1 MATHIAEYVQNRD
14 GELYVGATRVS
25 LQSIIGDW
33 KRGRT
38 PEQVA
43 TDFPSVSLVE
53 IYGAITYYLERRQ
66 DLDSYFHEVDGMAA
80 RDRAAHQAAHAA
92 FYDDMR
98 ARIATVRP
106 RVRNELQRQGILDR
120 TPGEPGDVD

>member
-1 MATHIAEYVQNRD
+1 MAMDTVAYVQSRD
-14 GELYVGATRVS
+14 GEFYVGATRVT

-53 IYGAITYYLERRQ
+53 MYGAITYYLERQ
-66 DLDSYFHEVDGMAA
+66 HDLDAYFHEVDDMVA

-92 FYDDMR
+92 FYNDMR
-98 ARIATVRP
+98 ARIAAVRP
-106 RVRNELQRQGILDR
+106 RVLAELQEQGSLDR
-120 TPGEPGDVD
+120 TPVERGEVD